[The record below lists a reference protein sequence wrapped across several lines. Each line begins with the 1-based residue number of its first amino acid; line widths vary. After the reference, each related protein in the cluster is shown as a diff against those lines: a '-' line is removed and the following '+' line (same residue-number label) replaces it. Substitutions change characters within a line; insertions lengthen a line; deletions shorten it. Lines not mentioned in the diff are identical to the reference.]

1 VIKRLVDIVGASLG
15 LLLFSPLFL
24 ILAALIKLDSSGPV
38 LFRQERIGR
47 GFIPFLIYKFRTMAA
62 GRANEGLC
70 ITSRNDARITRVG
83 RWLRATKLDELPQLL
98 NVLIGD
104 MSLVGPRPEVRH
116 YVELFRSEYEQLLS
130 IRPGM
135 TDLASLKY
143 RDEGDVL
150 AQVEDPEAEYVTRIL
165 PDKIELGNLYLR
177 RASLLFDLS
186 LILKTLLRLVWPAK
200 K

>member
-1 VIKRLVDIVGASLG
+1 MIKRLVDILGASLG
-15 LLLFSPLFL
+15 LVLFSPLLL

-47 GFIPFLIYKFRTMAA
+47 GFTPFLIYKFRTMAA
-62 GRANEGLC
+62 DRANEGLF
-70 ITSRNDARITRVG
+70 ITSRNDARVTRAG
-83 RWLRATKLDELPQLL
+83 RWLRAMKLDELPQLL

-143 RDEGDVL
+143 RDEGDFL
-150 AQVEDPEAEYVTRIL
+150 AQAEDPEAEYVTRIL
-165 PDKIELGNLYLR
+165 PDKIELGSLYLQ

-186 LILKTLLRLVWPAK
+186 LILKTVLRLVWPSK

>member
-1 VIKRLVDIVGASLG
+1 MIKRLVDILGASLG
-15 LLLFSPLFL
+15 LVLFSPLFL
-24 ILAALIKLDSSGPV
+24 ILAVLITLDSSGPV

-47 GFIPFLIYKFRTMAA
+47 GFIPFYIYKFRTMAV

-70 ITSRNDARITRVG
+70 ITSRNDPRVTRVG
-83 RWLRATKLDELPQLL
+83 RWLRATKLDEFPQLL
-98 NVLIGD
+98 NVLVGD

-116 YVELFRSEYEQLLS
+116 YVELFRSEYERLLS

-165 PDKIELGNLYLR
+165 PDKIELGNLYLQ
-177 RASLLFDLS
+177 RASLFFDLS
-186 LILKTLLRLVWPAK
+186 LILNTLLRLVLPVK

>member
-1 VIKRLVDIVGASLG
+1 VIKRSVDILGASFG

-24 ILAALIKLDSSGPV
+24 ILAALVKLDSSGPV

-47 GFIPFLIYKFRTMAA
+47 GGAPFLIYKFRTMAA
-62 GRANEGLC
+62 DRTNEGVC

-143 RDEGDVL
+143 QDEGDVL

-186 LILKTLLRLVWPAK
+186 LILKTVLRLARPAK

>member
-1 VIKRLVDIVGASLG
+1 MCIR
-15 LLLFSPLFL
+15 
-24 ILAALIKLDSSGPV
+24 DS
-38 LFRQERIGR
+38 
-47 GFIPFLIYKFRTMAA
+47 
-62 GRANEGLC
+62 
-70 ITSRNDARITRVG
+70 ITRVG

-116 YVELFRSEYEQLLS
+116 YVELFRSEYEPLLS
-130 IRPGM
+130 LRPGM

-143 RDEGDVL
+143 RDEGDFL

-165 PDKIELGNLYLR
+165 PDKIELGNMYLR

-186 LILKTLLRLVWPAK
+186 LILNTLLRLVWPAK

>member
-1 VIKRLVDIVGASLG
+1 MIKRLVDIVAASIG
-15 LLLFSPLFL
+15 LLLLSPLFL

-116 YVELFRSEYEQLLS
+116 YVELFRSEYEPLLS

-143 RDEGDVL
+143 RDEGDFL

-165 PDKIELGNLYLR
+165 PDKIELGNMYLR

-186 LILKTLLRLVWPAK
+186 LILNTLLRLVWPAK

>member
-1 VIKRLVDIVGASLG
+1 MIKRLVDILGASLG
-15 LLLFSPLFL
+15 LVLFSPLFL
-24 ILAALIKLDSSGPV
+24 ILAALITLDSSGPV
-38 LFRQERIGR
+38 LFRQERVGR
-47 GFIPFLIYKFRTMAA
+47 GFIPFHIYKFRTMAV

-70 ITSRNDARITRVG
+70 ITSRNDPRVTRVG
-83 RWLRATKLDELPQLL
+83 RWLRATKLDEFPQLL
-98 NVLIGD
+98 NVLVGD

-165 PDKIELGNLYLR
+165 PDKIELGNLYLQ

-186 LILKTLLRLVWPAK
+186 LILNTLLRLVWPAK

>member
-1 VIKRLVDIVGASLG
+1 
-15 LLLFSPLFL
+15 
-24 ILAALIKLDSSGPV
+24 
-38 LFRQERIGR
+38 
-47 GFIPFLIYKFRTMAA
+47 M
-62 GRANEGLC
+62 
-70 ITSRNDARITRVG
+70 
-83 RWLRATKLDELPQLL
+83 RATKLDELPQLL

-104 MSLVGPRPEVRH
+104 MSLVGPRPEVRQ
-116 YVELFRSEYEQLLS
+116 YVELFRSEYEPLLS

-143 RDEGDVL
+143 RDEGDFL

-165 PDKIELGNLYLR
+165 PDKIELGNMYLR

>member
-1 VIKRLVDIVGASLG
+1 MIKRLVDILGASLG
-15 LLLFSPLFL
+15 LVLFSPLFL
-24 ILAALIKLDSSGPV
+24 ILAVLITLDSSGPV

-47 GFIPFLIYKFRTMAA
+47 GFIPCYIYKFRTMAV

-70 ITSRNDARITRVG
+70 ITSRNDPRVTRVG
-83 RWLRATKLDELPQLL
+83 RWLRATKLDEFPQLL
-98 NVLIGD
+98 NVLVGD

-116 YVELFRSEYEQLLS
+116 YVELFRSEYERLLS

-150 AQVEDPEAEYVTRIL
+150 AQAEDPEAEYVTRIL
-165 PDKIELGNLYLR
+165 PDKIELGNLYLQ

-186 LILKTLLRLVWPAK
+186 LILNTLLRLVLPVK

>member
-1 VIKRLVDIVGASLG
+1 MIKRLVDIVAASIG
-15 LLLFSPLFL
+15 LLLLSPLFL

-165 PDKIELGNLYLR
+165 PDKIELGSLYLQ
-177 RASLLFDLS
+177 RASLFFDLS
-186 LILKTLLRLVWPAK
+186 LILKTVLRLVWPAK

>member
-1 VIKRLVDIVGASLG
+1 MIKRLVDIAAASLG

-24 ILAALIKLDSSGPV
+24 ILAALITLDSSGPV

-47 GFIPFLIYKFRTMAA
+47 GFIPFRIYKFRTMVA

-116 YVELFRSEYEQLLS
+116 YVELFRSEYEPLLS

-143 RDEGDVL
+143 RDEGDFL
-150 AQVEDPEAEYVTRIL
+150 AQVEDPETEYVTRIL
-165 PDKIELGNLYLR
+165 PDKIELGNLYLQ

-186 LILKTLLRLVWPAK
+186 LILNTLLRLILPVK

>member
-1 VIKRLVDIVGASLG
+1 MIKRLVDIAGASLG
-15 LLLFSPLFL
+15 LLLFSPLFP
-24 ILAALIKLDSSGPV
+24 ILAALVKLDSSGPV

-47 GFIPFLIYKFRTMAA
+47 GFTPFLIYKFRTMAA
-62 GRANEGLC
+62 DRANEGLC

-98 NVLIGD
+98 NVLLGD

-143 RDEGDVL
+143 HDEGDVL

-165 PDKIELGNLYLR
+165 PDKIELGNMYLR

-186 LILKTLLRLVWPAK
+186 LILNTLLRLVWPAK

>member
-1 VIKRLVDIVGASLG
+1 MIKRLVDIMGASIG
-15 LLLFSPLFL
+15 LVLFSPLFL
-24 ILAALIKLDSSGPV
+24 ILAVLIKLDSSGPV

-47 GFIPFLIYKFRTMAA
+47 KFIPFFIYKFRTMAA

-70 ITSRNDARITRVG
+70 ITSRNDSRITRAG

-104 MSLVGPRPEVRH
+104 MSLVGPRPEVRQ

-143 RDEGDVL
+143 REEGDFL
-150 AQVEDPEAEYVTRIL
+150 AQAEDPESEYVTRIL
-165 PDKIELGNLYLR
+165 PDKIELGNMYLR

-186 LILKTLLRLVWPAK
+186 LILKTLLRLVWLAK

>member
-1 VIKRLVDIVGASLG
+1 MIKRLVDIVGASLG

-116 YVELFRSEYEQLLS
+116 YVELFRSEYERLLS

-150 AQVEDPEAEYVTRIL
+150 AQAEDPEAEYVTRIL
-165 PDKIELGNLYLR
+165 PDKIELGNLYLQ

-186 LILKTLLRLVWPAK
+186 LILNTLLRLILPVK

>member
-1 VIKRLVDIVGASLG
+1 VIKRLVDIVAASIG
-15 LLLFSPLFL
+15 LLLLSPLFL

-165 PDKIELGNLYLR
+165 PDKIELGSLYLQ
-177 RASLLFDLS
+177 RASLFFDLS
-186 LILKTLLRLVWPAK
+186 LILKTVLRLVWPAK

>member
-1 VIKRLVDIVGASLG
+1 MIKRLVDIAGASLG

-24 ILAALIKLDSSGPV
+24 ILAFLIKFDSSGPV
-38 LFRQERIGR
+38 VFRQERIGR
-47 GFIPFLIYKFRTMAA
+47 AFIPFLIYKFRTMAA
-62 GRANEGLC
+62 DRANEGLC

-104 MSLVGPRPEVRH
+104 MSLVGPRPEVRR

-143 RDEGDVL
+143 HDEGDVL

-186 LILKTLLRLVWPAK
+186 LILKTVLRLVRPAK

>member
-1 VIKRLVDIVGASLG
+1 VIKRLVDIVAASIG
-15 LLLFSPLFL
+15 LLLLSPLFL

-116 YVELFRSEYEQLLS
+116 YVELFRSEYEPLLS

-143 RDEGDVL
+143 RDEGDFL

-165 PDKIELGNLYLR
+165 PDKIELGNMYLR

-186 LILKTLLRLVWPAK
+186 LILNTLLRLVWPAK

>member
-47 GFIPFLIYKFRTMAA
+47 GFTPFLIYKFRTMAA

-98 NVLIGD
+98 NVLLGD

-186 LILKTLLRLVWPAK
+186 LILNTLLRLVWPAK

>member
-1 VIKRLVDIVGASLG
+1 MIKRLVDIVAASIG

-116 YVELFRSEYEQLLS
+116 YVELFRSEYDRLLS

-165 PDKIELGNLYLR
+165 PDKIELGNMYLR

-186 LILKTLLRLVWPAK
+186 LILNTLLRLVWPAK

>member
-1 VIKRLVDIVGASLG
+1 MIKRLVDIVGASIG

-24 ILAALIKLDSSGPV
+24 ILAGLIKLDSSGPV

-47 GFIPFLIYKFRTMAA
+47 KFIPFLIYKFRTMAA

-70 ITSRNDARITRVG
+70 ITSRNDSRITRVG

-104 MSLVGPRPEVRH
+104 MSLVGPRPEVRQ

-143 RDEGDVL
+143 RDEGDFL
-150 AQVEDPEAEYVTRIL
+150 ALVEDPEAEYVTRIL
-165 PDKIELGNLYLR
+165 PDKIDLGKMYLR
-177 RASLLFDLS
+177 QASLLFDLS

>member
-1 VIKRLVDIVGASLG
+1 MIKRLVDIVAASIG

-24 ILAALIKLDSSGPV
+24 ILAVLIKLDSSGPV
-38 LFRQERIGR
+38 LFRQERVGQ
-47 GFIPFLIYKFRTMAA
+47 GFTPFRIYKFRTMAA
-62 GRANEGLC
+62 DRANEGLC
-70 ITSRNDARITRVG
+70 ITGRNDARITRVG
-83 RWLRATKLDELPQLL
+83 QWLRATKLDELPQLL

-116 YVELFRSEYEQLLS
+116 YVELFRSEYERLLS

-165 PDKIELGNLYLR
+165 PDKIELGNLYLQ
-177 RASLLFDLS
+177 RASLRFDLS
-186 LILKTLLRLVWPAK
+186 LILKTVLRLVWPAK

>member
-1 VIKRLVDIVGASLG
+1 MIKRLVDILGASLG
-15 LLLFSPLFL
+15 LVLFSPLFL
-24 ILAALIKLDSSGPV
+24 ILAALITLDSSGPV
-38 LFRQERIGR
+38 LFRQERVGR
-47 GFIPFLIYKFRTMAA
+47 GFIPFHIYKFRTMAV

-70 ITSRNDARITRVG
+70 ITSRNDPRVTRVG

-116 YVELFRSEYEQLLS
+116 YVELFRSEYERLLS

-150 AQVEDPEAEYVTRIL
+150 AQAEDPEAEYVTRIL
-165 PDKIELGNLYLR
+165 PDKIELGNLYLQ

-186 LILKTLLRLVWPAK
+186 LILNTLLRLILPVK

>member
-1 VIKRLVDIVGASLG
+1 MIKRLVDIVAASIG
-15 LLLFSPLFL
+15 LLLLSPLFL

-70 ITSRNDARITRVG
+70 ITSRNDARITRLG

-116 YVELFRSEYEQLLS
+116 YVELFRSEYEPLLS

-165 PDKIELGNLYLR
+165 PDKIELGNMYLR

-186 LILKTLLRLVWPAK
+186 LILNTLLRLILPVK

>member
-1 VIKRLVDIVGASLG
+1 MIKRLVDILGASLG
-15 LLLFSPLFL
+15 LVLFSPLFL
-24 ILAALIKLDSSGPV
+24 ILAALITLDSSGPV
-38 LFRQERIGR
+38 LFRQERVGR
-47 GFIPFLIYKFRTMAA
+47 GFIPFHIYKFRTMAV

-70 ITSRNDARITRVG
+70 ITSRNDPRVTRVG
-83 RWLRATKLDELPQLL
+83 RWLRATKLDEFPQLL
-98 NVLIGD
+98 NVLVGD

-116 YVELFRSEYEQLLS
+116 YVELFRSEYERLLS

-150 AQVEDPEAEYVTRIL
+150 AQAEDPEAEYVTRIL
-165 PDKIELGNLYLR
+165 PDKIELGNLYLQ

-186 LILKTLLRLVWPAK
+186 LILNTLLRLILPVK